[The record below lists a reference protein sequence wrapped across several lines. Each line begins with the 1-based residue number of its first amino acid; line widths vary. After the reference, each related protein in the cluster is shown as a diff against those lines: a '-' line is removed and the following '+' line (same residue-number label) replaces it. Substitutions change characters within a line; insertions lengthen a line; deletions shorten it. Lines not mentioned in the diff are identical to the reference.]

1 MADHQANE
9 DNTRSFV
16 PITKGTTISHY
27 KIIEKIGAGGMGEV
41 YLAED
46 TKLNRKV
53 ALKFLPP
60 HLCQDEDCRA
70 RFKREAQATA
80 KLNHP
85 NIVTIHEVSEYQGR
99 PYFAMEHVEGRAL
112 RDIIKKNEFSI
123 SEVVDL
129 AIGICEG
136 LNKAHQAGIV
146 HRDIKPSNIVIDTD
160 GRPKLLDFGLAAI
173 RGSEKLTIS
182 GSTLGTIGYMSP
194 EQIEGKDI
202 DRRSDLFSLGIVF
215 YEMITGRAPFK
226 GETEAATL
234 NSVLNDNPEP
244 LLRYK
249 SSVSGE
255 LQRIISKLL
264 EKDSEFRYQSAAEVI
279 SDLKKLKIDLKSETS
294 RGQSIVSKRQPSIA
308 VLPFIDMSAQKDQ
321 EYFCDGIAEEIINAL
336 THVESLRVVARTSA
350 FSFKGKDVDIGEIG
364 RKLSV
369 ETLLEGS
376 VRKSGN
382 RLRITAQLINVT
394 DGYHLWS
401 EKYDRDMEDIF
412 AIQDEISLAIV
423 DKLKLK
429 LLGKEKAAIVKHS
442 TDDPEAFN
450 LFLMG
455 RYFSGKK
462 TEIALKKSIECFGRA
477 IERDSEFSLG
487 YAGLGYSYLRL
498 GLNDFV
504 PRSDAYRDARVKA
517 MKAIALDDSNSL
529 AHALLAEVMMW
540 GDWDWL
546 GAEREFEQ
554 VLALNPSD
562 AAGHH
567 GYAHLLEILGRAQK
581 SIEHMK
587 RALQFEPLSIE
598 YNNCLGQVLYHA
610 RRYDEAIEQL
620 HKTIEMDSNFYE
632 AHRWLARAYMEKG
645 MFAQAL
651 EELEILGPLEEHQS
665 GMRALIGYVHAATG
679 KRDEAKKILQRLT
692 SLSQQG
698 KAHHYGL
705 AIIHIRLGEK
715 DRAFEALEK
724 QIESRSGPTS
734 MLKVDPI
741 LDNLRTDTRFKKL
754 LSKMKLA

>member
-1 MADHQANE
+1 MSEPRENGM

-16 PITKGTTISHY
+16 PISKGTVISHY

-46 TKLNRKV
+46 TKLKRKV
-53 ALKFLPP
+53 ALKFLPS
-60 HLCQDEDCRA
+60 HLCQDEDCRT
-70 RFKREAQATA
+70 RFKREAQAAA

-85 NIVTIHEVSEYQGR
+85 NIVTIHEVSQYQGR
-99 PYFAMEHVEGRAL
+99 PYFAMEHIEGRAL
-112 RDIIKKNEFSI
+112 GDIMKKNELSI
-123 SEVVDL
+123 SEIVDL

-146 HRDIKPSNIVIDTD
+146 HRDIKPSNIVIDAD

-173 RGSEKLTIS
+173 QGLEKLTVT
-182 GSTLGTIGYMSP
+182 GSTLGTIAYMSP
-194 EQIEGKDI
+194 EQVRGKGVNE
-202 DRRSDLFSLGIVF
+202 RSDLFSMGTVL
-215 YEMITGRAPFK
+215 YEMITGRLPFK
-226 GETEAATL
+226 AETETATI
-234 NSVLNDNPEP
+234 NSILNDIPEP
-244 LLRYK
+244 LARYK
-249 SSVSGE
+249 SNMPDEIQS
-255 LQRIISKLL
+255 IIDKALDKH
-264 EKDSEFRYQSAAEVI
+264 EETRYQTAAGII
-279 SDLKKLKIDLKSETS
+279 SDLRKLKRELES
-294 RGQSIVSKRQPSIA
+294 GPSITRPHPSIA
-308 VLPFIDMSAQKDQ
+308 VLPFTNMSADPEQ
-321 EYFCDGIAEEIINAL
+321 EYFCDGMAEEIINAL
-336 THVESLRVVARTSA
+336 THVQGLRVVARTSCFA
-350 FSFKGKDVDIGEIG
+350 FKGKQEDIREIG

-369 ETLLEGS
+369 GTILEGT
-376 VRKSGN
+376 VRKAGN
-382 RLRITAQLINVT
+382 RLRISAQLINVA

-401 EKYDRDMEDIF
+401 ERFDREMEDVF
-412 AIQDEISLAIV
+412 AIQDEISLTIV
-423 DKLKLK
+423 EKLKLK
-429 LLGKEKAAIVKHS
+429 LLGMEKAAIIKRS
-442 TDDPEAFN
+442 TEDYEAFN

-462 TEIALKKSIECFGRA
+462 TENALKKSIECFARA
-477 IERDSEFSLG
+477 IERDSEFSLA

-498 GLNDFV
+498 GMNDFV

-517 MKAIALDDSNSL
+517 MKAIVLDDSNSL
-529 AHALLAEVMMW
+529 AHALLAEAMMW

-546 GAEREFEQ
+546 GAEREFKR
-554 VLALNPSD
+554 VLTLNPSD

-610 RRYDEAIEQL
+610 RRYDEAIDQL
-620 HKTIEMDSNFYE
+620 HKTIEMDPNFYE

-645 MFAQAL
+645 MHAQAL
-651 EELEILGPLEEHQS
+651 EELETLGPLEEHQS

-698 KAHHYGL
+698 TAHHYGL
-705 AIIHIRLGEK
+705 AIIHIQLGEK

-724 QIESRSGPTS
+724 QIESRSGPAS
-734 MLKVDPI
+734 MLKVDPF
-741 LDNLRTDTRFKKL
+741 LDSVRTDTRFKKL